1 MKNRTISNS
10 LVTSLTLL
18 LMASAFATIP
28 PVTHHKSTTTT
39 TSTTTTSTGTG
50 FAETFSLQY
59 GVFVNGA
66 QQTSDGG
73 YILAGSVD
81 YISSQTHALLIK
93 LDSSGNIRW
102 SENYGTNLKN
112 TGTDTESATAVRQ
125 TSDGG

>member
-1 MKNRTISNS
+1 MKNK
-10 LVTSLTLL
+10 VTSHIFVASLALL
-18 LMASAFATIP
+18 LIANAFANISSA
-28 PVTHHKSTTTT
+28 THQRTT

-50 FAETFSLQY
+50 FAETFSLQN
-59 GVFVNGA
+59 GVVVNDA

-81 YISSQTHALLIK
+81 YVSSQTHALLIK